1 VVEETDLRVVNV
13 CGRDRK
19 PLALASREL
28 RLRLQRAFL
37 QLDMTQERELVDVQV
52 VAGGEDPHGLT
63 RRQVVG
69 ERARLELHADP
80 ALDARGVR
88 EHVYAGDGRGSSV
101 GFSKS
106 LEYFDGRGLPR
117 PVRT

>member
-1 VVEETDLRVVNV
+1 LDL
-13 CGRDRK
+13 
-19 PLALASREL
+19 P
-28 RLRLQRAFL
+28 
-37 QLDMTQERELVDVQV
+37 QEHALVDLEV
-52 VAGGEDPHGLT
+52 VAGGEEPYGLA

-80 ALDARGVR
+80 ALDARGIR
-88 EHVYAGDGRGSSV
+88 EHVDAGHGRGSSV

-117 PVRT
+117 PVRTEQTEDLSRLDEEADAADRFD